1 MITFRLPWWAFCAG
15 LGVVIAASTIGAR
28 QSIESALY
36 LWGVLLLLDG
46 CLGTR
51 ILPGLTP
58 HASYPADWRA
68 IEKNLYCRKQGMA
81 RMAVSVAL
89 AGALCI
95 GVELAGQSD
104 LTNWYSL
111 GAIVGW
117 CGLWLV
123 AALSAIRDAL
133 AND

>member
-1 MITFRLPWWAFCAG
+1 MIAFRLPWWALCAG
-15 LGVVIAASTIGAR
+15 LGSLIAASTIGAR

-36 LWGVLLLLDG
+36 LWGVLLLDG

-89 AGALCI
+89 AGALCL

-104 LTNWYSL
+104 LAIWYSL

-117 CGLWLV
+117 GGLWLV